1 MLRISAKGGSMLAW
15 VDGKQFA
22 DGLTRQGDFYLPA
35 PEDAD
40 RMNRMGAASLAND
53 PQKAWR
59 VNAEF
64 RYYQLGTGDAASLR
78 PRVPV
83 LVAKRDIAPDE
94 EIFVSYGTDK
104 PLARGAIVAAGTAGH
119 GRNVRL
125 RLSGSHIAGEVDAA
139 PPDAAPPDA
148 APPDVAPA
156 ADDAPAFRSL
166 GGDVEEGGSSSAPTY
181 ASLSAVASDE
191 FAEADEEMLEDEEL
205 LAALA
210 RL

>member
-1 MLRISAKGGSMLAW
+1 MM
-15 VDGKQFA
+15 Q
-22 DGLTRQGDFYLPA
+22 
-35 PEDAD
+35 
-40 RMNRMGAASLAND
+40 GAASLAND
-53 PQKAWR
+53 PVTPSE

-64 RYYQLGTGDAASLR
+64 KFYQLGTGEAAKLR

-83 LVAKRDIAPDE
+83 LVAKRNIAPDE

-104 PLARGAIVAAGTAGH
+104 PLAGGAIVAEGSAGQ
-119 GRNVRL
+119 GRNVRP
-125 RLSGSHIAGEVDAA
+125 RLGDAGEVDAAPPAAAPPDAAPPAAA

-148 APPDVAPA
+148 APPDAAPA
-156 ADDAPAFRSL
+156 ADVGAPTFRSL
-166 GGDVEEGGSSSAPTY
+166 GVDVEEDGSSSAQTY
-181 ASLSAVASDE
+181 GSLSAVASDE